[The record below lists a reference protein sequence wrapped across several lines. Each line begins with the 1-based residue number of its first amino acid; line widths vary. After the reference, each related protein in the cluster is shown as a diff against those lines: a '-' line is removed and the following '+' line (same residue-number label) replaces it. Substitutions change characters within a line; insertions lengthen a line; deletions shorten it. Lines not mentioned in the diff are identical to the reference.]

1 MLPDIKGFSL
11 DTKKGIIQSFLTIHY
26 SKPDHRTLPPL
37 FDAPLPTTGIC
48 CAKVKVLVPWSDII
62 KGQSRFISSSY
73 LPDNANIMDPSKM
86 HQDEANALLE
96 CWLD

>member
-1 MLPDIKGFSL
+1 MLPDIEGFLL
-11 DTKKGIIQSFLTIHY
+11 DTKKGIIRSFLTIHY
-26 SKPDHRTLPPL
+26 SK
-37 FDAPLPTTGIC
+37 TTGIC
-48 CAKVKVLVPWSDII
+48 CAKVKVLVPWSDIM

-73 LPDNANIMDPSKM
+73 LPDNAKIMDPSKM